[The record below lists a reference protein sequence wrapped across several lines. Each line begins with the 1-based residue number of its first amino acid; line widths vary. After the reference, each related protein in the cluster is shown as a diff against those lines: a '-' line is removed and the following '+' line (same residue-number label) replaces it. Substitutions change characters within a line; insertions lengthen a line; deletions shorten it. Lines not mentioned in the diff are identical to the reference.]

1 MQAGLMVISSGL
13 RRACGEAASL
23 LLGSCCAG
31 CGLPGAALCATCE
44 TELAPTP
51 RTVHTPGG
59 LPVTALL
66 TFDGIVAR
74 CIRAVKEEG
83 RTGLVAALARPLL
96 PEITREP
103 SMYVVPIPTSAAAFR
118 RRGYRVAE
126 LLVRGAGAHPR
137 RLLRVGRPV
146 ADQRGL
152 GRSDRA
158 RNVHAS
164 MRVRGSP
171 AHGSVV
177 LVDDVITTGATMD
190 EATRA
195 LAERGLP
202 VVAAVAL
209 AATPIQRRL
218 IGDTSGA
225 GGDIR

>member
-1 MQAGLMVISSGL
+1 MLISPAV
-13 RRACGEAASL
+13 RRTCGEAASL

-31 CGLPGAALCATCE
+31 CSVPGAALCTTCR

-51 RTVHTPGG
+51 RTIRTPSG

-66 TFDGIVAR
+66 TFDGVVAR
-74 CIRAVKEEG
+74 CIRALKEEG
-83 RTGLVAALARPLL
+83 RTGLVAALARPLS

-103 SMYVVPIPTSAAAFR
+103 DAYVVPIPTSAAAFR

-126 LLVRGAGAHPR
+126 LLVRGAGARPR
-137 RLLRVGRPV
+137 RLLRVGRAV

-152 GRSDRA
+152 GRGDRL

-164 MRVRGSP
+164 MRVRGRP
-171 AHGSVV
+171 YVGAVV

-195 LAERGLP
+195 LADRGFR
-202 VVAAVAL
+202 VVGRVAL
-209 AATPIQRRL
+209 AATPIQRKL
-218 IGDTSGA
+218 IGDTSSA

>member
-1 MQAGLMVISSGL
+1 MVISPAL

-31 CGLPGAALCATCE
+31 CSLPGAALCTTCRA
-44 TELAPTP
+44 ELASTP
-51 RTVHTPGG
+51 RTVHTPAG

-66 TFDGIVAR
+66 TFDGVVAR
-74 CIRAVKEEG
+74 CIRAMKEEG
-83 RTGLVAALARPLL
+83 RTGLVAPLARPLR
-96 PEITREP
+96 PEITREQ
-103 SMYVVPIPTSAAAFR
+103 SAYVVPIPTSAAAFR

-137 RLLRVGRPV
+137 RLLRVGRAV

-152 GRSDRA
+152 GRSDRV
-158 RNVHAS
+158 RNVHES
-164 MRVRGSP
+164 MRVRGLLAP
-171 AHGSVV
+171 GPVV

-195 LAERGLP
+195 LADRGFA